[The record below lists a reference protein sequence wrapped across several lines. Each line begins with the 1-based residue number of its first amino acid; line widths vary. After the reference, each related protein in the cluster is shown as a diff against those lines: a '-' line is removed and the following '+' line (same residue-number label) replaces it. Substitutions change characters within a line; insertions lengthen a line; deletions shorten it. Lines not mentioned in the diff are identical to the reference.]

1 MEEHIM
7 PEILLKIE
15 GLKTYFFT
23 EAGVVKAVD
32 GVSFDVRKGESLGL
46 VGESGSGKTV
56 TALSVLRI
64 VPKPGRI
71 VDGKVEFQGV
81 NLLSKKEKE
90 VQLIRGK
97 EIAVIFQ
104 DPSSSL
110 NPVYTVER
118 QLKDI
123 ILAHNQF
130 EEVKFS
136 SYMKMALKGQFKKA
150 LQTRRSTRVA
160 LHKKIVDLLNLVG
173 IPEAEVRMR
182 EYPHQF
188 SGGMKQRV
196 AIARAL
202 ALQPTLLFADEPT
215 TALDVTIQAQVLD
228 LLEDL
233 KKKLGMSLVM
243 ITHDMGIIAKM
254 TTRVVVMYAG
264 NVCEIAKTEDLY
276 EHPKHPYT
284 ALLLAAVPRL
294 DRKKNLTI
302 IPGNIPNLIEPPSG
316 CRFHPRCKYATAK
329 CAEAPPPLEEV
340 APDHFVAC
348 FEWGNI
354 QLKGESV

>member
-1 MEEHIM
+1 MNMEKREM
-7 PEILLKIE
+7 TETLLKIE
-15 GLKTYFFT
+15 GLRTYFFT

-64 VPKPGRI
+64 IPKPGKT
-71 VDGKVEFQGV
+71 VAGKIEFKGE
-81 NLLSKKEKE
+81 NLLAKSEKE
-90 VQLIRGK
+90 MQSIRGK
-97 EIAVIFQ
+97 EIAMIFQ

-110 NPVYTVER
+110 NPVYNVETQIR
-118 QLKDI
+118 DVL
-123 ILAHNQF
+123 LAH
-130 EEVKFS
+130 ESLSKEDC
-136 SYMKMALKGQFKKA
+136 
-150 LQTRRSTRVA
+150 
-160 LHKKIVDLLNLVG
+160 HKKIVELMNLVG
-173 IPEAEVRMR
+173 IPEAEIRLR
-182 EYPHQF
+182 EFPHQF

-215 TALDVTIQAQVLD
+215 TALDVTIQAQVLE

-233 KKKLGMSLVM
+233 KRKMGMSLVM

-264 NVCEIAKTEDLY
+264 NVSEIAKTEDLY
-276 EHPKHPYT
+276 DHPRHPYT

-294 DRKKNLTI
+294 DRKKTLSI
-302 IPGNIPNLIEPPSG
+302 IPGNIPNLIEPPTG
-316 CRFHPRCKYATAK
+316 CRFHPRCQFATDK
-329 CAEAPPPLEEV
+329 CAEAPPVLEEV
-340 APDHFVAC
+340 EPDHFVAC
-348 FEWGNI
+348 YEWKNI
-354 QLKGESV
+354 TLKGESTK

>member
-1 MEEHIM
+1 MAET
-7 PEILLKIE
+7 LLKIE

-23 EAGVVKAVD
+23 EAGIVKAVD
-32 GVSFDVRKGESLGL
+32 NVSFDVRKGESLGL

-64 VPKPGRI
+64 VPKPGKI
-71 VDGKVEFQGV
+71 VEGKIEFKGED
-81 NLLSKKEKE
+81 LLEKNE
-90 VQLIRGK
+90 TEMQAMRGR
-97 EIAVIFQ
+97 EIAIIFQ

-110 NPVYTVER
+110 NPIFNVET
-118 QLKDI
+118 QLRDVL
-123 ILAHNQF
+123 LAHEKISK
-130 EEVKFS
+130 EEC
-136 SYMKMALKGQFKKA
+136 
-150 LQTRRSTRVA
+150 R
-160 LHKKIVDLLNLVG
+160 KKIIDLMNLVG
-173 IPEAEVRMR
+173 IPEAEIRMR
-182 EYPHQF
+182 EFPHQF

-215 TALDVTIQAQVLD
+215 TSLDVTIQAQVLD
-228 LLEDL
+228 LLEEL

-276 EHPKHPYT
+276 EHPRHPYT

-294 DRKKNLTI
+294 DRKKKLRI

-316 CRFHPRCKYATAK
+316 CRFHPRCEYATGK
-329 CAEAPPPLEEV
+329 CAEEPPVLEEV
-340 APDHFVAC
+340 EPEHFVAC
-348 FEWGNI
+348 YEWKNI
-354 QLKGESV
+354 SLKGENH

>member
-1 MEEHIM
+1 MTET
-7 PEILLKIE
+7 LLKIE

-23 EAGVVKAVD
+23 EAGIVKAVD
-32 GVSFDVRKGESLGL
+32 DVSFDIRKGESLGL

-71 VDGKVEFQGV
+71 IAGKIEFKGE
-81 NLLSKKEKE
+81 NLLAKTEK
-90 VQLIRGK
+90 QMLPIRGS

-110 NPVYTVER
+110 NPLYKVET
-118 QLKDI
+118 QLRDVL
-123 ILAHNQF
+123 LAHQSTSK
-130 EEVKFS
+130 EE
-136 SYMKMALKGQFKKA
+136 A
-150 LQTRRSTRVA
+150 
-160 LHKKIVDLLNLVG
+160 HKKIVELLNLVG
-173 IPEAEVRMR
+173 IPDPEIRMQ

-233 KKKLGMSLVM
+233 KQKLGMSLVM

-254 TTRVVVMYAG
+254 TTRVVVLYAG

-276 EHPKHPYT
+276 ERPRHPYT

-294 DRKKNLTI
+294 DKKKTLSI

-316 CRFHPRCKYATAK
+316 CRFHPRCKYAVSK
-329 CAEAPPPLEEV
+329 CEEAPPMLEEV
-340 APDHFVAC
+340 GPDHFVAC
-348 FEWGNI
+348 YQKENI
-354 QLKGESV
+354 VLSGENNEQ

>member
-1 MEEHIM
+1 MTET
-7 PEILLKIE
+7 LLKID

-23 EAGVVKAVD
+23 EAGIVKAID
-32 GVSFDVRKGESLGL
+32 DISFEVRKGESLGL

-56 TALSVLRI
+56 TAFSVLGI
-64 VPKPGRI
+64 VPKPGKI
-71 VDGKVEFQGV
+71 VSGKIEFKGE
-81 NLLSKKEKE
+81 NLVGKPEK
-90 VQLIRGK
+90 QLLPLRGTQ
-97 EIAVIFQ
+97 IAIIFQ

-110 NPVYTVER
+110 NPLYKVET
-118 QLKDI
+118 QLKDVL
-123 ILAHNQF
+123 LAHEKMTK
-130 EEVKFS
+130 EES
-136 SYMKMALKGQFKKA
+136 
-150 LQTRRSTRVA
+150 R
-160 LHKKIVDLLNLVG
+160 KKILELLTLVG
-173 IPEAEVRMR
+173 IPDPEIRMR

-233 KKKLGMSLVM
+233 KKKMGMSLVM

-264 NVCEIAKTEDLY
+264 RICEIAKTEDLF
-276 EHPKHPYT
+276 ENPRHPYT
-284 ALLLAAVPRL
+284 AVLLAAVPRL
-294 DRKKNLTI
+294 DKKKTLRI

-316 CRFHPRCKYATAK
+316 CRFHPRCEYADATCEK
-329 CAEAPPPLEEV
+329 EQPPLEEV
-340 APDHFVAC
+340 GPDHFVAC
-348 FEWGNI
+348 YHWKELS
-354 QLKGESV
+354 LKGENTKP

>member
-1 MEEHIM
+1 MSET
-7 PEILLKIE
+7 LLKIE
-15 GLKTYFFT
+15 GLKTYFYT
-23 EAGVVKAVD
+23 EAGIVKAVD
-32 GVSFDVRKGESLGL
+32 NVSFDIRKGESLGL

-71 VDGKVEFQGV
+71 VEGKIEFKGD
-81 NLLSKKEKE
+81 NLLTKTEKE
-90 VQLIRGK
+90 MLLIRGK

-110 NPVYTVER
+110 NPLYKVET
-118 QLKDI
+118 QLKDVL
-123 ILAHNQF
+123 LAHQSVSK
-130 EEVKFS
+130 EES
-136 SYMKMALKGQFKKA
+136 
-150 LQTRRSTRVA
+150 
-160 LHKKIVDLLNLVG
+160 HKKILELLSLVG
-173 IPEAEVRMR
+173 IPDPEIRMQ
-182 EYPHQF
+182 EFPHQF

-233 KKKLGMSLVM
+233 KQKLGMSLVM

-264 NVCEIAKTEDLY
+264 NVSEIAKTEDLY
-276 EHPKHPYT
+276 EHPRHPYT

-294 DRKKNLTI
+294 DRKKTLSI

-316 CRFHPRCKYATAK
+316 CRFHPRCKYADIQ
-329 CAEAPPPLEEV
+329 CEEAPPTLEE
-340 APDHFVAC
+340 AEPDHFVAC
-348 FEWGNI
+348 YRWKDI
-354 QLKGESV
+354 SLKGENGKQ

>member
-1 MEEHIM
+1 MEKHEM
-7 PEILLKIE
+7 TETLLKIE

-23 EAGVVKAVD
+23 EAGIVKAVD
-32 GVSFDVRKGESLGL
+32 GMSFDVRKGESLGL

-56 TALSVLRI
+56 TVLSVLRI

-71 VDGKVEFQGV
+71 VEGKIEFKGE
-81 NLLSKKEKE
+81 NLLKKSEKE
-90 VQLIRGK
+90 MQSIRGS
-97 EIAVIFQ
+97 EIAIIFQ

-110 NPVYTVER
+110 NPVYNVET
-118 QLKDI
+118 QLRDV
-123 ILAHNQF
+123 LSAHKSISKV
-130 EEVKFS
+130 ES
-136 SYMKMALKGQFKKA
+136 
-150 LQTRRSTRVA
+150 R
-160 LHKKIVDLLNLVG
+160 KKIVELMSLVG
-173 IPEAEVRMR
+173 IPDAEVRMR
-182 EYPHQF
+182 EFPHQF

-233 KKKLGMSLVM
+233 KKKMGMSLVM

-276 EHPKHPYT
+276 DHPRHPYT
-284 ALLLAAVPRL
+284 ASLLAAVPRL
-294 DRKKNLTI
+294 DRKKTLSI

-316 CRFHPRCKYATAK
+316 CRFHPRCKYATEK
-329 CAEAPPPLEEV
+329 CAEASPILEEV
-340 APDHFVAC
+340 EPEHFVAC
-348 FEWGNI
+348 YEWKNI
-354 QLKGESV
+354 TLKGESGKSD

>member
-1 MEEHIM
+1 MTET
-7 PEILLKIE
+7 LLKIE

-23 EAGVVKAVD
+23 EAGTVKAVD
-32 GVSFDVRKGESLGL
+32 GVSFDVRRGESLGL

-56 TALSVLRI
+56 TALSVLGI
-64 VPKPGRI
+64 VPKPG
-71 VDGKVEFQGV
+71 KVVEGTIKFKGED
-81 NLLSKKEKE
+81 LLKKKEKE
-90 VQLIRGK
+90 VQLIRGS
-97 EIAVIFQ
+97 EIAIIFQ

-110 NPVYTVER
+110 NPVMNVES
-118 QLKDI
+118 QLRDVFS
-123 ILAHNQF
+123 AHQSLSK
-130 EEVKFS
+130 EES
-136 SYMKMALKGQFKKA
+136 
-150 LQTRRSTRVA
+150 R
-160 LHKKIVDLLNLVG
+160 KKILELMNLVG
-173 IPEAEVRMR
+173 IPEAEIRMR
-182 EYPHQF
+182 EFPHQF

-233 KKKLGMSLVM
+233 KNKLGMSLVM

-264 NVCEIAKTEDLY
+264 YVCEIAKTEDLY
-276 EHPKHPYT
+276 DHPRHPYT

-294 DRKKNLTI
+294 DRKKTLSI

-316 CRFHPRCKYATAK
+316 CRFHPRCEFATEK
-329 CAEAPPPLEEV
+329 CKEAPPVLEEI
-340 APDHFVAC
+340 APEHFVAC
-348 FEWGNI
+348 YEWKNI
-354 QLKGESV
+354 KLKGESEKSD

>member
-1 MEEHIM
+1 MADT
-7 PEILLKIE
+7 LLKIE
-15 GLKTYFFT
+15 GLKTHFFT
-23 EAGVVKAVD
+23 EAGIVKAVD
-32 GVSFDVRKGESLGL
+32 NVSFDIRKGESLGL

-56 TALSVLRI
+56 TALSVLGI
-64 VPKPGRI
+64 VPKPGKI
-71 VDGKVEFQGV
+71 VEGKIEFKGE
-81 NLLSKKEKE
+81 NLLKKSEKE
-90 VQLIRGK
+90 MQSIRGR
-97 EIAVIFQ
+97 EIAIIFQ

-110 NPVYTVER
+110 NPIFNVEI
-118 QLKDI
+118 QLRDI
-123 ILAHNQF
+123 LSAHESMPK
-130 EEVKFS
+130 EEC
-136 SYMKMALKGQFKKA
+136 
-150 LQTRRSTRVA
+150 R
-160 LHKKIVDLLNLVG
+160 KKIIELLNLVG
-173 IPEAEVRMR
+173 IPEAEIRMR

-215 TALDVTIQAQVLD
+215 TSLDVTIQAQVLD

-264 NVCEIAKTEDLY
+264 NICEIAKTEDLY
-276 EHPKHPYT
+276 AHPRHPYT

-294 DRKKNLTI
+294 DRKKKLRI

-316 CRFHPRCKYATAK
+316 CRFHPRCEYATDK
-329 CAEAPPPLEEV
+329 CAEASPILEEV
-340 APDHFVAC
+340 EPEHFVAC
-348 FEWGNI
+348 FESRNI
-354 QLKGESV
+354 TLKGESR

>member
-1 MEEHIM
+1 MNET
-7 PEILLKIE
+7 LLKIE

-23 EAGVVKAVD
+23 EAGIVKAVD
-32 GVSFDVRKGESLGL
+32 GISFDVRKGESLGL

-56 TALSVLRI
+56 VSLSVLRI
-64 VPKPGRI
+64 VPKPGKI
-71 VDGKVEFQGV
+71 VEGKIEYNGE
-81 NLLSKKEKE
+81 NLLTKSEKE
-90 VQLIRGK
+90 MQSLRGK
-97 EIAVIFQ
+97 EIAIIFQ

-110 NPVYTVER
+110 NPVYTIET
-118 QLKDI
+118 QLADV
-123 ILAHNQF
+123 LSAHQPISK
-130 EEVKFS
+130 EEC
-136 SYMKMALKGQFKKA
+136 
-150 LQTRRSTRVA
+150 
-160 LHKKIVDLLNLVG
+160 HKKIVELMNLVG
-173 IPEAEVRMR
+173 IPEAEIRLR

-233 KKKLGMSLVM
+233 KRKLGMSLVM

-276 EHPKHPYT
+276 DIPKHPYT
-284 ALLLAAVPRL
+284 VSLLAAVPRL
-294 DRKKNLTI
+294 DRKKKLSL
-302 IPGNIPNLIEPPSG
+302 IPGNIPNLIEPPTG
-316 CRFHPRCKYATAK
+316 CRFHPRCKYATDECAK
-329 CAEAPPPLEEV
+329 ATPVLEEV
-340 APDHFVAC
+340 GPEHFVAC
-348 FEWGNI
+348 YEWKNI
-354 QLKGESV
+354 KLQVEGEKSD

>member
-1 MEEHIM
+1 MTET
-7 PEILLKIE
+7 LLKIE

-32 GVSFDVRKGESLGL
+32 GMSFDVRKGESLGL

-56 TALSVLRI
+56 TSLSVLRI
-64 VPKPGRI
+64 VPKPGKVI
-71 VDGKVEFQGV
+71 AGKIEFKGED
-81 NLLSKKEKE
+81 LLKKTEKE
-90 VQLIRGK
+90 MQSLRGR
-97 EIAVIFQ
+97 EIAIIFQ

-110 NPVYTVER
+110 NPVYTVET
-118 QLKDI
+118 QLRDVLTAHEKMTKEESRKK
-123 ILAHNQF
+123 ILA
-130 EEVKFS
+130 
-136 SYMKMALKGQFKKA
+136 
-150 LQTRRSTRVA
+150 
-160 LHKKIVDLLNLVG
+160 LLNLVG
-173 IPEAEVRMR
+173 IPEAEIRMR

-228 LLEDL
+228 LLNDL
-233 KKKLGMSLVM
+233 KAKMGMSLVM

-276 EHPKHPYT
+276 ASPRHPYT

-294 DRKKNLTI
+294 DRKKTLSI
-302 IPGNIPNLIEPPSG
+302 IPGNIPNLIEPPTG
-316 CRFHPRCKYATAK
+316 CRFHPRCQYATQK
-329 CAEAPPPLEEV
+329 CAEAPPVLEEV
-340 APDHFVAC
+340 EPDHFVSC
-348 FEWGNI
+348 FEWRNI
-354 QLKGESV
+354 QLKGESEK